1 MPLFLCTQVKIIKC
15 VIDNLVMDISFNQ
28 VGGVSTLCFLELVRE
43 CNLNYSFQFEVF
55 ILNTYPAACIK
66 NTCKLDP

>member
-55 ILNTYPAACIK
+55 HLKYIPSSLYK
-66 NTCKLDP
+66 KHV